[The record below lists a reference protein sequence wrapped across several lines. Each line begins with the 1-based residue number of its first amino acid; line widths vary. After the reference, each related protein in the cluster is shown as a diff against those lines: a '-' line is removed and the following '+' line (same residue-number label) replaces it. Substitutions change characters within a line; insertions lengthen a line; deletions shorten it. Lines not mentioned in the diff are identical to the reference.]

1 MISLRRQFFNY
12 TTMAVLA
19 IMLISLL
26 AIHVH
31 YVSKLKQAAQETLRL
46 HVYALLS
53 VAQLEDQRLSVPTI
67 LSNPDFNT
75 EDSGLWA
82 VVFDNNKELIW
93 QSLSSPNLLNGV
105 ELATMPGIWSFSEQ
119 VINDE
124 AYLTAAFKIEW
135 GNGSPMVFQI
145 MVAQRSTVL
154 NQDIAEFRS
163 TLITGYFAIT
173 ASLLLLQLVVLR
185 FAFRPIG
192 KLETEISDME
202 QGKIGLLSDDYPK
215 ELAGVTKNLNAL
227 IDKEHSQRERYRAA
241 MADLAHS
248 LKTPVTI
255 ISNELTQYSDNQ
267 VLQDAL
273 KRMNTSIEY
282 QLQRAVIS
290 GHKVLSQGM
299 PARKVIDMVL
309 EAMEKIYQDRPMI
322 VELKLSE
329 EVLFYGDEND
339 LLEIFGNLID
349 NAFKYGRSRLTI
361 GGEQT
366 SKGVSFIVEDDG
378 PGLSACQQ
386 EVIFQRGERLD
397 QQGLGQGIGLAVV
410 FDIVKGYNGDIR
422 VASSDLGGAKFLVFL
437 PHGQF

>member
-1 MISLRRQFFNY
+1 
-12 TTMAVLA
+12 
-19 IMLISLL
+19 
-26 AIHVH
+26 
-31 YVSKLKQAAQETLRL
+31 
-46 HVYALLS
+46 
-53 VAQLEDQRLSVPTI
+53 
-67 LSNPDFNT
+67 
-75 EDSGLWA
+75 
-82 VVFDNNKELIW
+82 
-93 QSLSSPNLLNGV
+93 
-105 ELATMPGIWSFSEQ
+105 MPGIWSFSEQ

-386 EVIFQRGERLD
+386 EVVFQRGERLD